1 MFTFSDPIPLCAL
14 KSGVIVRSNQ
24 TAGVFHE
31 TNRLKLVVK
40 VLTNGKTRFLITL
53 VSFLRDRQYDCC
65 SVYRLLGEIKN
76 LTESDEAALAAEDGP
91 AVIKEFIYSGT
102 GILSP
107 NAVFVPTTLL
117 GDTHLHHVNMAT
129 KARSDTIIGENHE
142 SNVSRLKIMEALG
155 TWSDLLLLQKNSA
168 LKERTE
174 VLSRIREEMD
184 SVIITHD
191 HGSTS
196 LRLSDGQL
204 VQEFNDND
212 PFGPS
217 EFPAWV
223 INARE
228 QDVEQFSDMYSPEL
242 FVSGVKLGAAG
253 ESQLMN
259 PRGFQLLGINDDGPV
274 MGFHSE
280 GTVTHK
286 FEPYATVKCTQ
297 ISPDSDSEKYY
308 VVTEVVFWLDRIEK
322 TLKQIGIDCS

>member
-1 MFTFSDPIPLCAL
+1 
-14 KSGVIVRSNQ
+14 
-24 TAGVFHE
+24 
-31 TNRLKLVVK
+31 
-40 VLTNGKTRFLITL
+40 
-53 VSFLRDRQYDCC
+53 
-65 SVYRLLGEIKN
+65 
-76 LTESDEAALAAEDGP
+76 
-91 AVIKEFIYSGT
+91 
-102 GILSP
+102 
-107 NAVFVPTTLL
+107 
-117 GDTHLHHVNMAT
+117 MAK
-129 KARSDTIIGENHE
+129 KARSDAIIGENHE
-142 SNVSRLKIMEALG
+142 SNASRLKIMEALG
-155 TWSDLLLLQKNSA
+155 TRSDLLLLQKNSA

-308 VVTEVVFWLDRIEK
+308 VVTEVVFWFNRIEK
-322 TLKQIGIDCS
+322 TLEEIGIDCS